1 LDKATRQR
9 LARLARQMSVD
20 ANLLASH
27 LSSPHRGQLNVDV
40 CNTLADRINEA
51 HAEICDHLAMEEP
64 SVQRCGGDI

>member
-1 LDKATRQR
+1 MDKATRQR
-9 LARLARQMSVD
+9 LARLARQIKVWAD
-20 ANLLASH
+20 LLAYQ
-27 LSSPHRGQLNVDV
+27 LSPASGELNVAV